1 MTEKEF
7 RDYHEHSFD
16 AFCKKSIKYLGADGH
31 RKRKRQQHVTLDID
45 DPVVAYIH
53 SIQTNDH
60 YSFYSR
66 TYHVQNLEI
75 IVRDKNIGDAL
86 QFIVPRKRDVIL
98 LCYFAELKDSEV
110 ARMLNTSPTSIARRK
125 KAGLARLRE
134 LLEVRMH
141 A

>member
-1 MTEKEF
+1 MTDQEIRE
-7 RDYHEHSFD
+7 YHEHSFD
-16 AFCKKSIKYLGADGH
+16 AFCKKAIKFSAAEAH
-31 RKRKRQQHVTLDID
+31 RKRKRHQHIELDID
-45 DPVVAYIH
+45 DPIIAYIH

-66 TYHVQNLEI
+66 TYHVQNMEI

-98 LCYFAELKDSEV
+98 LCYFAEMKDSEV

-125 KAGLARLRE
+125 KAGLVRLRE